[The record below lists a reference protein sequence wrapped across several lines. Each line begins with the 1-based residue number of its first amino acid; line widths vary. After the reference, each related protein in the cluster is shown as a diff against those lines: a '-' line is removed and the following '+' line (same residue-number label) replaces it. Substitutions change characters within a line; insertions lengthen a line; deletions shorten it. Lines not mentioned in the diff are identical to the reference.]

1 MNAVV
6 ARGDRRVAVEWP
18 TLGLI
23 VLVYA
28 VLAALVWHH
37 GRLPW
42 WIILI
47 VGGYATALQVSLQHE
62 VLHGH
67 PTRHRRLNEVLVFVS
82 PHFWMPYQRYRAT
95 HLRHHDDR
103 HLTDPSL
110 DPESSYLLPDSWARL
125 SAPLRQIY
133 TLNNTLA
140 GRMLLGPMIGIVRIW
155 GGDLLAIARGDRE
168 IARAWLLHL
177 LGSGIWLGYVVAVC
191 GMPLAQYLALIAYP
205 AISLSLVRS
214 FCEHQAA
221 ADLGERTVVVEAA
234 PGWSLLFL
242 NNNLHVA
249 HHTRPALAWYRLP
262 AYYRAERAA
271 LIARNRGYVIHG
283 YGEIFRR
290 YLVRAKEP
298 VAYPDPAWLEQA

>member
-1 MNAVV
+1 MDEVV
-6 ARGDRRVAVEWP
+6 ARSDRRVAVEWP
-18 TLGLI
+18 TVGLI

-37 GRLPW
+37 ALLPW
-42 WIILI
+42 WLLLV
-47 VGGYATALQVSLQHE
+47 VGSYAAALHVSLQHE

-67 PTRHRRLNEVLVFVS
+67 PTRHRRLNEALVFVS

-95 HLRHHDDR
+95 HLRHHHDQ
-103 HLTDPSL
+103 HLTDPSR
-110 DPESSYLLPDSWARL
+110 DPESYYLLPASWARL
-125 SAPLRQIY
+125 PAPLRQLY
-133 TLNNTLA
+133 TCNNTLG
-140 GRMLLGPMIGIVRIW
+140 GRMVLGPLVGIARFW
-155 GGDLLAIARGDRE
+155 GADFQAMARGDRE
-168 IARAWLLHL
+168 VARGWLLHIV
-177 LGSGIWLGYVVAVC
+177 GGGIWIGYITAC
-191 GMPLAQYLALIAYP
+191 GMPLEQYLLLVAYP

-221 ADLGERTVVVEAA
+221 ADLGERTVIVEAA
-234 PGWSLLFL
+234 PLWSLLFL

-290 YLVRAKEP
+290 YLTRQKEP
-298 VAYPDPAWLEQA
+298 VAYPEPAWLERA